1 MNMRKKFFLIVV
13 LLACFVGP
21 TNACGWDE
29 ADDYFYNL
37 FSQDIMNDPQY
48 RPFLLTLNTRY
59 YEHQEL
65 RNGNIEEWQNYL
77 GISYENTRY
86 LVFESK
92 REDLQNLTK
101 GKPVSDPK
109 LSFATAEFVQ
119 KHKQALLYLAYSKY
133 LEPYMRIIPGDE
145 NEISYWDFSDDYEH
159 NAGDLDYDK
168 VKNVLTKSWNIE
180 TDNELKLRYGY
191 QLVRLAHYTRRYEE
205 AIQLFDTYVK
215 PLNMQTELY
224 YYALSQKA
232 GALRGLGELEQA
244 NREFVRVFA
253 NSIDLKTMAYTSMT
267 MGWDNEISFGDF
279 VAGADDDKERKQIY
293 LLMGYSNFNNPVNEI
308 EKIVAIDPDAIE
320 AKVLMVRAIN
330 MLERNML
337 NVYQFDEGRRY
348 PFINKND
355 EETVR
360 PFLKQSIK
368 ISDNQC
374 SKVSDKNFWNLA
386 SCYLHFLN
394 QDFDKASA
402 SLDKVH
408 SSDQLYMTMV
418 RNLTAYIDI
427 CRQPKINADAENT
440 LFANYKSLIIGE
452 STEDSPYAFNSPSPS
467 FVSNVFRNRYALQ
480 GDLAKA
486 FLIICNIRQIEDDP
500 KEELIDAIQAF
511 LNKKDK
517 TQMEEYIADVS
528 TYPLENTNAYLAY
541 VKGVLRLAEGNLK
554 AAKPFFDQ
562 QTRLKVSKRIFG
574 HNIRVWYHGEE
585 RLIMRNDYLSEFPFL
600 RDNMTEADVT
610 DALMQLQEIGEKG
623 LGDYSAKAYYLM
635 ANFFYNVSI
644 TGYYRHYLRFD
655 NNNGFNYE
663 KFALGNDTYKNT
675 VSLSEMYLKKAKKAA
690 EDEELKAHII
700 FAQAKNEQQA
710 LEEEGNI
717 YLYSV
722 SDPRWKEFENYSK
735 TDYYE
740 TVYSNCLYYK
750 DYRN

>member
-1 MNMRKKFFLIVV
+1 MNMRKKIFLIVV
-13 LLACFVGP
+13 LLSCFVGP

-109 LSFATAEFVQ
+109 LSFATSEFVQ

-133 LEPYMRIIPGDE
+133 LEPYMRIIPGDD
-145 NEISYWDFSDDYEH
+145 NEISYWDFSDGYEH

-308 EKIVAIDPDAIE
+308 EKIVPSIP
-320 AKVLMVRAIN
+320 M
-330 MLERNML
+330 
-337 NVYQFDEGRRY
+337 
-348 PFINKND
+348 P
-355 EETVR
+355 
-360 PFLKQSIK
+360 LKQR
-368 ISDNQC
+368 C
-374 SKVSDKNFWNLA
+374 SWCV
-386 SCYLHFLN
+386 
-394 QDFDKASA
+394 
-402 SLDKVH
+402 
-408 SSDQLYMTMV
+408 
-418 RNLTAYIDI
+418 
-427 CRQPKINADAENT
+427 P
-440 LFANYKSLIIGE
+440 
-452 STEDSPYAFNSPSPS
+452 ST
-467 FVSNVFRNRYALQ
+467 
-480 GDLAKA
+480 
-486 FLIICNIRQIEDDP
+486 C
-500 KEELIDAIQAF
+500 
-511 LNKKDK
+511 
-517 TQMEEYIADVS
+517 
-528 TYPLENTNAYLAY
+528 
-541 VKGVLRLAEGNLK
+541 
-554 AAKPFFDQ
+554 
-562 QTRLKVSKRIFG
+562 
-574 HNIRVWYHGEE
+574 
-585 RLIMRNDYLSEFPFL
+585 LS
-600 RDNMTEADVT
+600 VT
-610 DALMQLQEIGEKG
+610 
-623 LGDYSAKAYYLM
+623 
-635 ANFFYNVSI
+635 
-644 TGYYRHYLRFD
+644 
-655 NNNGFNYE
+655 
-663 KFALGNDTYKNT
+663 
-675 VSLSEMYLKKAKKAA
+675 
-690 EDEELKAHII
+690 
-700 FAQAKNEQQA
+700 
-710 LEEEGNI
+710 
-717 YLYSV
+717 
-722 SDPRWKEFENYSK
+722 
-735 TDYYE
+735 
-740 TVYSNCLYYK
+740 C
-750 DYRN
+750 